1 MSVFT
6 GLVHISSEVLFSYP
20 KYRSDAEH
28 ESSIGFLSQYAYI
41 LAYTALTAIAGVL
54 GAQVK
59 KLYDR
64 MTADDTKR
72 KVVETCVKAVEQ
84 LYQDLSGTEKL
95 EKAKE
100 NIITML
106 DIKGIS
112 ISEIEMDMLIE
123 ACVAEFNL
131 AFLQKAKEERMEEMH
146 NVSNVSETR

>member
-1 MSVFT
+1 MILEF
-6 GLVHISSEVLFSYP
+6 IN
-20 KYRSDAEH
+20 
-28 ESSIGFLSQYAYI
+28 QYGYMI
-41 LAYTALTAIAGVL
+41 LYAALTAIAGFL
-54 GAQVK
+54 GAQIK

-84 LYQDLSGTEKL
+84 MYQDLSGSEKL

-100 NIITML
+100 NIIAML
-106 DIKGIS
+106 DIKGIA

-131 AFLQKAKEERMEEMH
+131 AFLQKAKEERMEEMY
-146 NVSNVSETR
+146 NGNVSETR

>member
-1 MSVFT
+1 MI
-6 GLVHISSEVLFSYP
+6 L
-20 KYRSDAEH
+20 
-28 ESSIGFLSQYAYI
+28 YA
-41 LAYTALTAIAGVL
+41 ALTAIAGFL
-54 GAQVK
+54 GAQIK

-100 NIITML
+100 NIIAML

-131 AFLQKAKEERMEEMH
+131 AFLQKAKEERLEEKH
-146 NVSNVSETR
+146 NGSNVSETR

>member
-1 MSVFT
+1 M
-6 GLVHISSEVLFSYP
+6 
-20 KYRSDAEH
+20 
-28 ESSIGFLSQYAYI
+28 
-41 LAYTALTAIAGVL
+41 TAIAGVL
-54 GAQVK
+54 GAGMK

-84 LYQDLSGTEKL
+84 LYQELSGTEKL

-100 NIITML
+100 NIIAML

-131 AFLQKAKEERMEEMH
+131 AFLQKAKEERLEEKH
-146 NVSNVSETR
+146 GSNVSETR